1 METTTTPS
9 SLGLSPHPLD
19 RLHRVLVFMDI
30 LSDCLD
36 LAGRDFSKHLG
47 SYSLL
52 CDLMSEEVEEVI
64 RCYKTDT

>member
-1 METTTTPS
+1 
-9 SLGLSPHPLD
+9 
-19 RLHRVLVFMDI
+19 MDI